1 MKVRMEL
8 ISDTIFGSGISV
20 PGAED
25 IAVLFDRNG
34 FPYLKGSTLRGILRE
49 EAENYAVWTGKS
61 REWLDSRF
69 GMGGIPLGSGEHFIT
84 VTDFELPYEIRKLVL
99 EENVR
104 VESIFTS
111 ERTFTKI
118 ENGMVEE
125 GSLRTARC
133 INKGLVFYG
142 EVLCNENDQKEI
154 KEILSFIHWIG
165 TMRTRGFGEVVLS
178 VVEQR
183 EGDC

>member
-25 IAVLFDRNG
+25 IGVLFDRNG

-49 EAENYAVWTGKS
+49 EAENYAAWTGKS
-61 REWLDSRF
+61 REWLESRF
-69 GMGGIPLGSGEHFIT
+69 GRSGIHPSSGANCVT
-84 VTDFELPYEIRKLVL
+84 VTDFELPYEIRSLVMK
-99 EENVR
+99 ENVR
-104 VESIFTS
+104 CEDIFTS
-111 ERTFTKI
+111 ERTFTKL
-118 ENGMVEE
+118 ENGMVED

-133 INKGLVFYG
+133 INKGFVFYG
-142 EVLCNENDQKEI
+142 EVLCNEEDEKEI

-165 TMRTRGFGEVVLS
+165 TMRTRGFGEVALS
-178 VVEQR
+178 VVEAK
-183 EGDC
+183 EENC